1 VAQETGTHQVTRQRW
16 LSLGG
21 ALRTGAAAAAWGNA
35 GETEV
40 FALHDDGQVWD
51 RYWDGKTWHAWE
63 SLGGAFAGE
72 PAASARDADRIDVF
86 AIGVNG
92 VLRHRW
98 WDGTRW
104 VEWQDVAGA
113 PAGGRAVAC
122 AWSGDRLDVFL
133 WGADGGLHY
142 ADLA

>member
-1 VAQETGTHQVTRQRW
+1 MAEETGPHQVTPQRW
-16 LSLGG
+16 LALGG
-21 ALRTGAAAAAWGNA
+21 ALYTGAAAAAWGRD

-51 RYWDGKTWHAWE
+51 RYWDGKSWHPWD
-63 SLGGAFAGE
+63 SLGGAFIGQ
-72 PAASARDADRIDVF
+72 PAAAARDAGRIDVF
-86 AIGVNG
+86 AIGTDG
-92 VLRHRW
+92 VLRQRW

-104 VEWQDVAGA
+104 VEWRDVAGA
-113 PAGGRAVAC
+113 PRGGRAVAC
-122 AWSGDRLDVFL
+122 VWSGSRLDVFL

>member
-1 VAQETGTHQVTRQRW
+1 MAQETGTHQVTRQRW

-21 ALRTGAAAAAWGNA
+21 ALRTGAAAAAWGDS

-40 FALHDDGQVWD
+40 FAVHEDGQVWD
-51 RYWDGKTWHAWE
+51 RYWDGKSWHPWE
-63 SLGGAFAGE
+63 SLGGAFSGH
-72 PAASARDADRIDVF
+72 PAAAARDADRIDVF
-86 AIGVNG
+86 AIGMNG

-98 WDGTRW
+98 WDGTHW

>member
-1 VAQETGTHQVTRQRW
+1 VAEETEPHQVIPQRW

-21 ALRTGAAAAAWGNA
+21 ALRTGAAAAAWGSA

-40 FALHDDGQVWD
+40 FALHEDGQVWD
-51 RYWDGKTWHAWE
+51 RYWDWKSWHEWE
-63 SLGGAFAGE
+63 SLGGAFSGQ
-72 PAASARDADRIDVF
+72 PAAAARGADRIDVL
-86 AIGVNG
+86 AIGTDG

-104 VEWQDVAGA
+104 VEWREVAGA
-113 PAGGRAVAC
+113 PRGGRAVSC
-122 AWSGDRLDVFL
+122 VWSGARLDVFV
-133 WGADGGLHY
+133 WGVDGGLHY

>member
-1 VAQETGTHQVTRQRW
+1 MAQETGSHQVTPQGW
-16 LSLGG
+16 LALGG
-21 ALRTGAAAAAWGNA
+21 ALRTGADAAAWGAA

-40 FALHDDGQVWD
+40 FAAHEDGQVWD
-51 RYWDGKTWHAWE
+51 RYWDGTSWHAWE
-63 SLGGAFAGE
+63 SLGGAFSGQ
-72 PAASARDADRIDVF
+72 PAAAARDAERIDVF
-86 AIGVNG
+86 AIGIDG

-104 VEWQDVAGA
+104 VEWRDVAGA
-113 PAGGRAVAC
+113 PRGGRSISCV
-122 AWSGDRLDVFL
+122 WSGTRLDVFL

>member
-1 VAQETGTHQVTRQRW
+1 MAQETGTHQVTRQRW

-21 ALRTGAAAAAWGNA
+21 ALRTGAAAASWGDA

-40 FALHDDGQVWD
+40 FAVHDDGQVWD
-51 RYWDGKTWHAWE
+51 RYWDGKTWHASE
-63 SLGGAFAGE
+63 SLGGVFTGQ
-72 PAASARDADRIDVF
+72 PAASARDADRIDLF
-86 AIGVNG
+86 AIGTDG

-113 PAGGRAVAC
+113 PPRGRAVAC
-122 AWSGDRLDVFL
+122 AWSGGRLDVFL

>member
-1 VAQETGTHQVTRQRW
+1 MAQEAGSHQIAPRW

-21 ALRTGAAAAAWGNA
+21 ALQAGAAAASWGSN

-40 FALHDDGQVWD
+40 FAVHADGDLRD
-51 RYWDGKTWHAWE
+51 RYWDGRAWHAWD
-63 SLGGAFAGE
+63 SLGGPFVGH
-72 PAASARDADRIDVF
+72 PAAAARDADRIDVF
-86 AIGVNG
+86 AIGTDG

-104 VEWQDVAGA
+104 VEWRDVEGA
-113 PAGGRAVAC
+113 PRGGRAVSC
-122 AWSGDRLDVFL
+122 AWSGDRLDVFV
-133 WGADGGLHY
+133 WGADGALHH

>member
-1 VAQETGTHQVTRQRW
+1 VAEETEPHQVIPQRW

-21 ALRTGAAAAAWGNA
+21 ALRTGAAAAAWGSA

-40 FALHDDGQVWD
+40 FALHEDGQVWD
-51 RYWDGKTWHAWE
+51 RYWDGKSWHEWE
-63 SLGGAFAGE
+63 SLGGAFNGQ
-72 PAASARDADRIDVF
+72 PAAAARGADRIDVF
-86 AIGVNG
+86 AIGTDG

-104 VEWQDVAGA
+104 VEWHEIAGA
-113 PAGGRAVAC
+113 PRGGRAVSC
-122 AWSGDRLDVFL
+122 VWSGSRLDVFV
-133 WGADGGLHY
+133 WGVDGGLHY